1 MIQIFLLIRNICSEI
16 FHLTLIRG
24 LILLIELQI
33 ILVSYSR
40 FLRRLRIILLPVS
53 HRALCTAKQNRH
65 NNRDCK
71 HRSPLM
77 KNRKHQVLQVDL
89 YNFICIVFH
98 GTLLH
103 LCFPTCKI
111 PRKNYSTVTLFA
123 RFLGLSTS
131 SPFATDT

>member
-53 HRALCTAKQNRH
+53 HRALELEIERVKDLGKSVVGCV
-65 NNRDCK
+65 
-71 HRSPLM
+71 
-77 KNRKHQVLQVDL
+77 VLE
-89 YNFICIVFH
+89 
-98 GTLLH
+98 
-103 LCFPTCKI
+103 
-111 PRKNYSTVTLFA
+111 
-123 RFLGLSTS
+123 
-131 SPFATDT
+131 